1 MTVKTQTVRTKLF
14 KSNKTQ
20 AVRLPKAVAFPDDVQ
35 EVEIIVVGSSRMIS
49 PVGHRW
55 DDFFN
60 GKFRLSEDFPTERDQ
75 GEFEVR
81 PELFED

>member
-1 MTVKTQTVRTKLF
+1 MTVKTKLF

-35 EVEIIVVGSSRMIS
+35 EVEIVVDGNTRVIRPMKTKKTWE
-49 PVGHRW
+49 G
-55 DDFFN
+55 FFN
-60 GKFRLSEDFPTERDQ
+60 GVPKVSDDFMTEREQ
-75 GEFEVR
+75 GTFEDR